1 MLNETF
7 LIISTTLMIDLLINV
22 TISSHSFMSISRTQS
37 IAGALLN
44 GTTFPRSCRSNNE
57 DGIFLQFHQR
67 NFFLTRH
74 DFDHSLLIFWC
85 SISSRVD
92 AESSL
97 KTHKLCHCQS
107 PFFLQQRNAFSF
119 STDSTVLEI
128 VDFASKLPKWR
139 TECHS

>member
-1 MLNETF
+1 
-7 LIISTTLMIDLLINV
+7 MIDLLINV

-44 GTTFPRSCRSNNE
+44 GTTFPCSCRSNNE

-107 PFFLQQRNAFSF
+107 PFFLQQRAKCIFF
-119 STDSTVLEI
+119 LSTESTVLEI

>member
-1 MLNETF
+1 MRHF
-7 LIISTTLMIDLLINV
+7 LIISPTMMIDLLINV

-107 PFFLQQRNAFSF
+107 PFFQQRNAFSF
-119 STDSTVLEI
+119 STVVLEI

>member
-1 MLNETF
+1 MRHF
-7 LIISTTLMIDLLINV
+7 LIISTTMMIDLLINV

-44 GTTFPRSCRSNNE
+44 GTTFPRACRSNNE

-107 PFFLQQRNAFSF
+107 PFFLQQRNRFSF